1 MNSAAE
7 RLYLLAGLLWEP
19 DEEECRT
26 AAAEFGLPATPE
38 ELLAAYRYTFVD
50 PVGPRLVPVES
61 VFKPWTTAPDAS
73 LLIAREEGWLGGDS
87 AAHLRC
93 LYRSLGLEAP
103 PRLAYAP
110 DHLALELTFYG
121 LLLEEGTPEMQST
134 FRDQHLDWL
143 GKLRTRARELGVPEV
158 YQRIL
163 EECQAAV
170 LPELR
175 IASSADSAS
184 EGSAEGRELKRPRPS
199 ASFRDLR
206 SF

>member
-19 DEEECRT
+19 DDEECRT
-26 AAAEFGLPATPE
+26 AAAEFNLAATAD

-50 PVGPRLVPVES
+50 PNGPRLAPVES
-61 VFKPWTTAPDAS
+61 VFKPWTTAQGAT

-93 LYRSLGLEAP
+93 LYHALGLEVP

-121 LLLEEGTPEMQST
+121 LLLEQGTVEMQAT

-143 GKLRTRARELGVPEV
+143 GKLQARARELGVPEV
-158 YQRIL
+158 YRRIL
-163 EECQAAV
+163 DECQAAI
-170 LPELR
+170 LPQPQTS
-175 IASSADSAS
+175 SSADGAS
-184 EGSAEGRELKRPRPS
+184 VGVAEYHRLERRRRGAEL
-199 ASFRDLR
+199 RDLPP
-206 SF
+206 S